1 MGGKMF
7 GSSPNCTNKQST
19 GHGCIALCARDMSI
33 TLIKWKE
40 YDTVIETDVERRN
53 NFRRRQI
60 ICPLVRNKLVEQ
72 VILTKSIVIMISNN
86 NIILI
91 MLLLVRIIMIYF
103 MTCLKN

>member
-1 MGGKMF
+1 MLLK
-7 GSSPNCTNKQST
+7 
-19 GHGCIALCARDMSI
+19 HLCKYHR
-33 TLIKWKE
+33 KE